1 VNGPFS
7 ARGCSDVVMT
17 TTLSVAVMAEFDA
30 PSSGKLANSDDD
42 ECYVST
48 ADPWSRQTSNTSS
61 ESEASWELPV
71 ADTRGGDKVIEER
84 KHNCQT
90 KQIRPASEHVLM
102 SLPHFR
108 EACSVAEDSSE
119 DEEAV
124 LRIGQLARRYALGRR
139 ADACSSH

>member
-17 TTLSVAVMAEFDA
+17 TTLSAAAMSEFDA
-30 PSSGKLANSDDD
+30 PSSGKLANSDVD
-42 ECYVST
+42 EGYVST
-48 ADPWSRQTSNTSS
+48 ADLWSRQTSQTSS
-61 ESEASWELPV
+61 ESEASWELPI
-71 ADTRGGDKVIEER
+71 ADTRGIDKMVDER
-84 KHNCQT
+84 KHSFQT

-124 LRIGQLARRYALGRR
+124 LRIGRLARRYALGRR
-139 ADACSSH
+139 ADACASH